1 MPATVGHEPFLA
13 IAAAFESLGKVV
25 ALLDEDFRI
34 VCASPALRGLFSTP
48 EPEGRLL
55 SDFINAPEALKSL
68 FEGRRCE
75 GEVKMRDGRT
85 LLTCGGI
92 LADRSFFPDAR
103 YVIAFDLG
111 EGVAMSPSEEAERI
125 IRALE
130 SNRWRRSAAARSLG
144 MSRATLWR
152 RMREFGI

>member
-1 MPATVGHEPFLA
+1 MPATVGHESFLA

-25 ALLDEDFRI
+25 ALLDDDFRI
-34 VCASPALRGLFSTP
+34 VDASPALRGLFSTP
-48 EPEGRLL
+48 EPDGRPL
-55 SDFINAPEALKSL
+55 SDFLDTPDVKSL

-75 GEVKMRDGRT
+75 GEVKTRDGRT
-85 LLTCGGI
+85 LLTCGGV
-92 LADRSFFPDAR
+92 LADRSFFPEAR
-103 YVIAFDLG
+103 YVIAFDLA
-111 EGVAMSPSEEAERI
+111 ESASMSPSEEAERI

>member
-1 MPATVGHEPFLA
+1 MPATVGHDLFLA
-13 IAAAFESLGKVV
+13 IAATFESIGKVV
-25 ALLDEDFRI
+25 ALLDGEFRI
-34 VCASPALRGLFSTP
+34 LDASPALRGLFSTT
-48 EPEGRLL
+48 ELEGRLI
-55 SDFINAPEALKSL
+55 SDFVDAPEAMKSL

-75 GEVKMRDGRT
+75 GEVSTRDGRT
-85 LLTCGGI
+85 LPACGGG
-92 LADRSFFPDAR
+92 LAEGSFFPGAR

-111 EGVAMSPSEEAERI
+111 ESVAMSPSEEAERI

-130 SNRWRRSAAARSLG
+130 FNRWRRSATARSLG

>member
-1 MPATVGHEPFLA
+1 MPASVGHEAFTA
-13 IAAAFESLGKVV
+13 VAAVFESLGKVV
-25 ALLDEDFRI
+25 ALLDEQFRI
-34 VCASPALRGLFSTP
+34 VDASPALRGLFSTP

-55 SDFINAPEALKSL
+55 SDFVEAPEVLKSL

-75 GEVKMRDGRT
+75 GEVRTRDGRT
-85 LLTCGGI
+85 LLSCGGV
-92 LADRSFFPDAR
+92 LGDRSFSPNAR

-111 EGVAMSPSEEAERI
+111 EFVAMSPSEEAERI

-130 SNRWRRSAAARSLG
+130 ANRWRRSAAARFLG